1 MYNMKLNI
9 KRKTERVL
17 GEIAYLNFTL
27 KETFPNPGNHS
38 EVTEK
43 NHNEYK
49 ININNILH
57 TKYILS
63 CSYNHFFT
71 E

>member
-17 GEIAYLNFTL
+17 GKIAYLNFTF
-27 KETFPNPGNHS
+27 KETFPNPGNYS

-43 NHNEYK
+43 NHNKYK

-63 CSYNHFFT
+63 CCYNHFFT